1 MQINIHSDNSVE
13 KSEALNR
20 HVQSVVEAGLKRFSE
35 QVTRVEVHLSD
46 QNAHKSE
53 DGESRCMLEVRM
65 AGLEPIAVTEH
76 AATLH
81 QAINGAAEKLKRAID
96 SALGRLQSHLRAPK
110 LSTLQDSRA
119 EDEDESTA

>member
-1 MQINIHSDNSVE
+1 MQINIQSDTSVE
-13 KSEALNR
+13 KSDALNR
-20 HVQSVVEAGLKRFSE
+20 HVQSVVEAALKRFSG

-53 DGESRCMLEVRM
+53 DGESRCMLEARL

-81 QAINGAAEKLKRAID
+81 QAIGGAAEKLKRATD
-96 SALGRLQSHLRAPK
+96 SALGKLQSHVRAPK
-110 LSTLQDSRA
+110 PSTLGVDSA
-119 EDEDESTA
+119 EVTDDEA

>member
-1 MQINIHSDNSVE
+1 MQINIHSDTSVE
-13 KSEALNR
+13 KNEALNR
-20 HVQSVVEAGLKRFSE
+20 YVQSVVESCLKRFSD
-35 QVTRVEVHLSD
+35 QVTRVEAHLSD

-76 AATLH
+76 AASLH

-96 SALGRLQSHLRAPK
+96 SALGRLQSHIRAPK
-110 LSTLQDSRA
+110 PSTLQDNDA
-119 EDEDESTA
+119 EDEGTSAA